1 MTLRGLYIYIRRPSS
16 VNIFVCE
23 RSMRETKNVDN
34 LSDYYLERIYLL
46 IVISSDRT
54 ILSVIILREHILR
67 DIFCKRV

>member
-1 MTLRGLYIYIRRPSS
+1 MS
-16 VNIFVCE
+16 
-23 RSMRETKNVDN
+23 ETKNVDN